1 MLGSVQFKNELV
13 GFSDA
18 DWASDSTDRKST
30 SGYIIQLSGSTID
43 WMSKKQSSVSLSSC
57 ESEYVALTE
66 VCKQLMWVKQLLI
79 DMNVEIEKINVY
91 EDNQSALKLLDSEK
105 VQTRSKHID
114 VRYNFVKEIK
124 IKGEMFFYYCNT
136 DSMPADL
143 MTKPLSA
150 IKIKKFKILMGLSS
164 H

>member
-1 MLGSVQFKNELV
+1 
-13 GFSDA
+13 
-18 DWASDSTDRKST
+18 
-30 SGYIIQLSGSTID
+30 
-43 WMSKKQSSVSLSSC
+43 
-57 ESEYVALTE
+57 
-66 VCKQLMWVKQLLI
+66 
-79 DMNVEIEKINVY
+79 MNVEIKKINVY

-105 VQTRSKHID
+105 IQTRSKHID

-124 IKGEMFFYYCNT
+124 IKGEMFFHYCNT

>member
-91 EDNQSALKLLDSEK
+91 EDNQSALCWK
-105 VQTRSKHID
+105 
-114 VRYNFVKEIK
+114 
-124 IKGEMFFYYCNT
+124 
-136 DSMPADL
+136 
-143 MTKPLSA
+143 
-150 IKIKKFKILMGLSS
+150 
-164 H
+164 